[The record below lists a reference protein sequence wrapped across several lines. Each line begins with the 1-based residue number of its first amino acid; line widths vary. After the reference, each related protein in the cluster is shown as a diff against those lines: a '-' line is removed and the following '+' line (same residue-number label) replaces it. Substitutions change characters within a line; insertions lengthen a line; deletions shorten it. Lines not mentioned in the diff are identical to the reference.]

1 MRFGIHTLDDYDV
14 SGKAVVCRVDIN
26 QPVDRE
32 TGELKSIARIEACV
46 PTLKE
51 LLDRGARLT
60 LLAHQG
66 GDIEY
71 QNFYTTRPHAKVLTR
86 LLGREVQFL
95 DDVCGPAARE
105 AIKALKPG
113 EALLLDNVRFCSE
126 EQTFFEMNLKLTH
139 EQQARTEVVKKL
151 APLHDL
157 YVCDAFA
164 AAHRDQP
171 SLCGFEQ
178 VLPSAMGRLFEEEYC
193 VVSGLMENP
202 ERPCAFVLGGAKVS
216 DAFLMLGTVLN
227 SGAADIVLTGGLV
240 ANILLAAKGAGI
252 GQGSLKFIEKSGYAE
267 FIETAKPLLEKY
279 ADKIL
284 LPGSLAFLEGG
295 ERREAKVGEIPEGAS
310 ALDIGQDAAEEYAKV
325 IKGVKTVFVN
335 GPMGVFEKP
344 ETEASTRIV
353 WQALADTAA
362 YTVVG
367 GGDSVTA
374 AKKFGVK
381 NRLGYVCTGGGA
393 LIRFLTGE
401 ELPVVKALRHA
412 ARAFPVGG
420 DTNET

>member
-14 SGKAVVCRVDIN
+14 GGRAVVCRVDIN

-32 TGELKSIARIEACV
+32 TGQLRSTARIEACV
-46 PTLKE
+46 PTMRE

-66 GDIEY
+66 SDIEY
-71 QNFYTTRPHAKVLTR
+71 QNFYTTRPHAEALSL
-86 LLGREVQFL
+86 LLGREVRFI
-95 DDVCGPAARE
+95 DDVCGPAARA
-105 AIKALKPG
+105 AIRSLGPG

-126 EQTFFEMNLKLTH
+126 EQTLFEMNLKLTH
-139 EQQARTEVVKKL
+139 EQQARTEVVRKL
-151 APLHDL
+151 APHFDL

-193 VVSGLMENP
+193 VISGLMENP
-202 ERPCAFVLGGAKVS
+202 ARPSAFVLGGAKVS
-216 DAFLMLGTVLN
+216 DAFLMLGTVLG
-227 SGAADIVLTGGLV
+227 SGAADLVLTGGLV
-240 ANILLAAKGAGI
+240 ANILLAAKGVGI
-252 GQGSLKFIEKSGYAE
+252 GRGSLSFIEKSGCAA

-279 ADKIL
+279 PEKIL
-284 LPGSLAFLEGG
+284 LPKSLAYIEHGG
-295 ERREAKVGEIPEGAS
+295 RREAKAGEVPENAS
-310 ALDIGQDAAEEYAKV
+310 ALDIGRDAAEEYAKI
-325 IKGVKTVFVN
+325 IKAVKTVFVN
-335 GPMGVFEKP
+335 GPMGVFENP
-344 ETEASTRIV
+344 ETEAGTRIV
-353 WQALADTAA
+353 WRALADTAA

-374 AKKFGVK
+374 ARKFGVK
-381 NRLGYVCTGGGA
+381 NKLGYVCTGGGA

-412 ARAFPVGG
+412 AAAFPAGG
-420 DTNET
+420 AARAT

>member
-14 SGKAVVCRVDIN
+14 GGKAVVCRVDIN

-32 TGELKSIARIEACV
+32 TGQLKSTARIEACV

-51 LLDRGARLT
+51 LLEKGARLT

-66 GDIEY
+66 SDIEY
-71 QNFYTTRPHAKVLTR
+71 QNFYTTRPHAEVLSK
-86 LLGREVQFL
+86 LLGREVQFV
-95 DDVCGPAARE
+95 DDVCGPAARA
-105 AIKALKPG
+105 AIAALRPG

-126 EQTFFEMNLKLTH
+126 EQTLFEMNLKLSH
-139 EQQARTEVVKKL
+139 EHQAKTEVVRKL
-151 APLHDL
+151 APLFDL

-216 DAFLMLGTVLN
+216 DAFLMLGTVLG
-227 SGAADIVLTGGLV
+227 SGAADMVLTGGLV
-240 ANILLAAKGAGI
+240 ANILLAAKGEAI
-252 GQGSLKFIEKSGYAE
+252 GQGSLSFIEKSGYAE
-267 FIETAKPLLEKY
+267 FIGTAKPLIEKY
-279 ADKIL
+279 AGKIL
-284 LPGSLAFLEGG
+284 LPKSLAYLENG
-295 ERREAKVGEIPEGAS
+295 ERREARVGEIPEGTS
-310 ALDIGQDAAEEYAKV
+310 ALDIGRDAAEEYAKV
-325 IKGVKTVFVN
+325 IRSVKTVFVN
-335 GPMGVFEKP
+335 GPMGVFEAP
-344 ETEASTRIV
+344 ETEAGTRIV
-353 WQALADTAA
+353 WQALADTDA

-381 NRLGYVCTGGGA
+381 GKLGYVCTGGGA

-401 ELPVVKALRHA
+401 VLPVVKALRHA
-412 ARAFPVGG
+412 ARAFPARGEAHA
-420 DTNET
+420 T